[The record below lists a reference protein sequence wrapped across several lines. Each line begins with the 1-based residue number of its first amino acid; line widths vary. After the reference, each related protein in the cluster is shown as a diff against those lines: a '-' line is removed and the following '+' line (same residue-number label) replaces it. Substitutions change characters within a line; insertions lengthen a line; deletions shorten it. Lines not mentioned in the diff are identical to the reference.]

1 MRLIDPKE
9 GKVLGIN
16 AFDLLILLLIIL
28 FSGYYLYTT
37 LAPPPSQV
45 SSYSGLNIQNAVLEY
60 SRLSSLG
67 YVVEA
72 RVEGIWTGNKSE
84 FNDDVLITWAYET
97 RLFGWYKGKRITI
110 GGPNAYIED
119 VAASKITFKTTAPS
133 LIRIYV
139 YPINANNLQELADKV
154 EELSKIVAGDFGVRS
169 IKIRSSLI
177 LDAPG
182 LKPNAY
188 TYSKLKW
195 RLYRDIPWGYPYLY
209 FGDSYITIKFD
220 YTQRAGLTVEDLR
233 RIGKAVEELGIS
245 YRNVTLE
252 AAYVFIGTDKP
263 LTGVNVYPKI
273 LENARSVS
281 DLVDVTRVT
290 YIPKP

>member
-9 GKVLGIN
+9 GKVLGVN
-16 AFDLLILLLIIL
+16 AFDLLILLLIL
-28 FSGYYLYTT
+28 AVSGYYLYTT

-72 RVEGIWTGNKSE
+72 RVEGIWTGNKSK
-84 FNDDVLITWAYET
+84 FDDDVLITWAYET

-133 LIRIYV
+133 LIRAYI
-139 YPINANNLQELADKV
+139 YPISARSLDELADRL
-154 EELSKIVAGDFGVRS
+154 EELSKVLAGEFGVRS
-169 IKIRSSLI
+169 IKVRSSI
-177 LDAPG
+177 IVDAPG

-188 TYSKLKW
+188 LYSKLKW
-195 RLYRDIPWGYPYLY
+195 RLYKEIPWGYPYLY

-220 YTQRAGLTVEDLR
+220 YTQRAGLTVDDIR
-233 RIGKAVEELGIS
+233 VIGKAIEGLGIEYS
-245 YRNVTLE
+245 NVTLE
-252 AAYVFIGTDKP
+252 AAYLFIGTERP
-263 LTGVNVYPKI
+263 LTGVNVYPNI
-273 LENARSVS
+273 LENARKVQEQ
-281 DLVDVTRVT
+281 VDVTRVT
-290 YIPKP
+290 YIARP